1 MKLTF
6 NKKYFI
12 WALALLGAELLIAT
26 VFSSMGFIRGY
37 IGDVLVVILLYY
49 LVLSF
54 VKVKHKDK
62 LIWGIFA
69 FAVVVE
75 VLQYFG
81 VASHLGFAK
90 GSIGYIILGNHFS
103 WADIICYA
111 IGCLILQITA
121 NK

>member
-54 VKVKHKDK
+54 VKVKH
-62 LIWGIFA
+62 L
-69 FAVVVE
+69 
-75 VLQYFG
+75 
-81 VASHLGFAK
+81 
-90 GSIGYIILGNHFS
+90 GYICLCGSRRSDAVLGCGYLFRLHERELGVYPLGQSLFVGRCGVLRHWLS
-103 WADIICYA
+103 YFA
-111 IGCLILQITA
+111 IH
-121 NK
+121 K

>member
-1 MKLTF
+1 M
-6 NKKYFI
+6 

-37 IGDVLVVILLYY
+37 IGDVVVVILLYY

-69 FAVVVE
+69 FAVGYLFGLHE
-75 VLQYFG
+75 RKFG
-81 VASHLGFAK
+81 VYPLRQSLFVGRCGVLRHWLSYFAIHK
-90 GSIGYIILGNHFS
+90 
-103 WADIICYA
+103 
-111 IGCLILQITA
+111 
-121 NK
+121 

>member
-1 MKLTF
+1 MGISPLWSRVPYRYAIQEYRFYTRLSRRC
-6 NKKYFI
+6 I
-12 WALALLGAELLIAT
+12 SSDIALLY
-26 VFSSMGFIRGY
+26 SPFI
-37 IGDVLVVILLYY
+37 
-49 LVLSF
+49 F
-54 VKVKHKDK
+54 VKVKHKGK

-111 IGCLILQITA
+111 IGCLILQLTA